1 MKVRYSYLEQQ
12 FQDAEDL
19 WLDLKKFVATG
30 DFTLGK
36 PLNEF
41 EQRFAELIGSRY
53 AVGVNSGTDAI
64 KLSLKVLGVGYGD
77 EVITAANTFVATVGA
92 IAEVGAIPVF
102 VDCDNTFCMDPGQI
116 EEAISEKTKAIL
128 PVHYTGYM
136 ADLRRILPIA
146 DRHGIPLI
154 EDACQAILGAI
165 DGKTAG
171 TWGRTGAFSLHPLK
185 NLNVWAD
192 GGVIVTDDSQIYARL
207 KLIRNHGLLD
217 RDTVAI
223 LGCNSRLDTIQAVVG
238 NWLLPTTHEIT
249 KKRIVNATYYDNAFR
264 GISEIKIPTRPS
276 DYKIVYHLYM
286 VLAERRDE
294 LLRHCIANG
303 IEAKIHY
310 PVPIYLQPALL
321 HLGHKQGDYPVADEQ
336 AKSTI
341 TFPCD
346 QHLTRQEIDY
356 VIQTVTNFYQS

>member
-12 FQDAEDL
+12 FNDAEDL

-321 HLGHKQGDYPVADEQ
+321 HLGHKQGDYPVANEQ

>member
-92 IAEVGAIPVF
+92 IAEVGAIPIF